1 MEEEFEI
8 SFSRTAERKGFSVL
22 AITSNTFKVGYISIT
37 DKVNLVIFMT
47 IINDLLYQIR
57 FFGWFLLLVLFFFN
71 TGFKNTEGLAFVTRF
86 KNLKAFHFS
95 PTIIW
100 TNLSVFQIA
109 GVWEP
114 VSVPLIKE
122 QVF

>member
-1 MEEEFEI
+1 MEEGFEI
-8 SFSRTAERKGFSVL
+8 SFSRTVERKGFSVL
-22 AITSNTFKVGYISIT
+22 AITSNTFKVGYISIA
-37 DKVNLVIFMT
+37 DKVNRVIFMT

-57 FFGWFLLLVLFFFN
+57 FFGCFCFFLN
-71 TGFKNTEGLAFVTRF
+71 TGFRNTEGLAFVTRF
-86 KNLKAFHFS
+86 KNMKAFHFS

-100 TNLSVFQIA
+100 TNLSIFQIA

-114 VSVPLIKE
+114 VSVALIKE

>member
-1 MEEEFEI
+1 MRRNVSKEDVLEEEFEI

-57 FFGWFLLLVLFFFN
+57 FFGWFLLLVCFF
-71 TGFKNTEGLAFVTRF
+71 
-86 KNLKAFHFS
+86 
-95 PTIIW
+95 
-100 TNLSVFQIA
+100 
-109 GVWEP
+109 
-114 VSVPLIKE
+114 LIL
-122 QVF
+122 VLRILRA